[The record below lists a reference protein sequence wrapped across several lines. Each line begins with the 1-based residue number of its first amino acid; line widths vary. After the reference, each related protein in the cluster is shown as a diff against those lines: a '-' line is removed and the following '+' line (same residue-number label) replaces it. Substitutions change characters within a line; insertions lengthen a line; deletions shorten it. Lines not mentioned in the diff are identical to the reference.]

1 MTQVT
6 IHKGADDKY
15 IVVVTEPSLT
25 TKLTY
30 VAQSLDHALNMAKEF
45 LTDETTN

>member
-15 IVVVTEPSLT
+15 IVVVSEPNLT

-30 VAQSLDHALNMAKEF
+30 VAQSLDHALNMAKDF
-45 LTDETTN
+45 LDETNQ

>member
-1 MTQVT
+1 MVQVT
-6 IHKGADDKY
+6 IHKGACDKY

-30 VAQSLDHALNMAKEF
+30 VAQSLDHALSMAKEF
-45 LTDETTN
+45 LDETTE

>member
-15 IVVVTEPSLT
+15 IVVVCEPSLT

-30 VAQSLDHALNMAKEF
+30 VAQSLDHALSMAKEF
-45 LTDETTN
+45 LTQE